1 MEEVQGSSPCSSTKI
16 AKSAVKLLFF
26 DELDNIV
33 YALFMNI
40 IKNNES
46 GFSAV
51 EIVMVIVIVGLIGA
65 VGYLVYQK
73 GQNKTTSSTVPA
85 TSMSKTTNN
94 TSAPADPYA
103 GWKTYIMPREK
114 ASFMYPSD
122 WQLNVQND
130 SNITNTDSFVLTS
143 PKGTSLSIAA
153 VDNAGFGGDES
164 KIVGNDPISFI
175 GKSAY
180 IQYRSYINPD
190 GTYNSSIDELSLSS
204 SPDQH
209 YSLVIANNNLT
220 NAQSL
225 GTETAFNI
233 NMNFADG
240 LSLANIDAANTN
252 TDTKDFKLILQSAK
266 Y

>member
-1 MEEVQGSSPCSSTKI
+1 MKV
-16 AKSAVKLLFF
+16 
-26 DELDNIV
+26 
-33 YALFMNI
+33 

-51 EIVMVIVIVGLIGA
+51 EILIIIVIVLLIGFT
-65 VGYLVYQK
+65 GYLIYQK
-73 GQNKTTSSTVPA
+73 DQNQKTSLVKFKPSISNQTVNPTA
-85 TSMSKTTNN
+85 NQYS
-94 TSAPADPYA
+94 

-143 PKGTSLSIAA
+143 PTGTSLNIAA
-153 VDNAGFGGDES
+153 VDNAGFGGDDS
-164 KIVGNDPISFI
+164 QIVGSDQISFI